1 MGVFGRGRRDEVIG
15 FALSGGGARAATQ
28 AGALRALSE
37 AGISA
42 AVIAGTSGGAVNA
55 AWFALYPDRQDELEA
70 IWCRLQMKDVFPGGR
85 ARMVFNM
92 ARLGYVHRSDAWEA
106 NLLRDIGPVNFED
119 AKIPFAVT
127 AVRLSDGEKVVFDSG
142 PVVPAL
148 MASTA
153 IPGVFPPYEIDGELY
168 VDGGVLDYLP
178 VGAVVDRGA
187 TTIYAL
193 DCSWYPAGTS
203 NRMSAVDRA
212 ALIASSEAVANA
224 TSLHAVR
231 GRVVHRIQP
240 PTPTLIDGRDFSRS
254 AELIRLGYEHTRLY
268 LVERE
273 LMRNNQETV
282 S

>member
-1 MGVFGRGRRDEVIG
+1 MFGRGRREEVIG

-37 AGISA
+37 AGIWPG
-42 AVIAGTSGGAVNA
+42 VIAGTSGGAVNA
-55 AWFALYPDRQDELEA
+55 AWFALYPDKQNELEA
-70 IWCRLQMKDVFPGGR
+70 IWLRLRMKDVFPGTR
-85 ARMVFNM
+85 ARMLVNM
-92 ARLGYVHRSDAWEA
+92 ARLGYVHRSHLWEA
-106 NLLRDIGPVNFED
+106 GLLRDIGSVHFED
-119 AKIPFAVT
+119 AKIPLAVS
-127 AVRLSDGEKVVFDSG
+127 AVRLSDGQKVVFDSG

-193 DCSWYPAGTS
+193 DCSWYPAGPT
-203 NRMSAVDRA
+203 RGISAVDRSG
-212 ALIASSEAVANA
+212 LIASCEAVNAA

-231 GRVVHRIQP
+231 GRVVHRLRP
-240 PTPTLIDGRDFSRS
+240 PTPDLLDGRDFSRTPELLRIGYDYTRQYL
-254 AELIRLGYEHTRLY
+254 AERD
-268 LVERE
+268 LVR
-273 LMRNNQETV
+273 RNEKTV